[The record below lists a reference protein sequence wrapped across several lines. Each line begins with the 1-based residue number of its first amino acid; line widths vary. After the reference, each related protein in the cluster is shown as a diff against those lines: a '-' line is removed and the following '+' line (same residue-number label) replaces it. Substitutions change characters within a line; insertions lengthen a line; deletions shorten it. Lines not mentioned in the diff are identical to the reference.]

1 MKLNVPEIP
10 KGIPS
15 EPSTRKLYNLLKWAE
30 PEKVSSD
37 NMSTV
42 KEI

>member
-15 EPSTRKLYNLLKWAE
+15 EKAYYPDKAQVWT
-30 PEKVSSD
+30 
-37 NMSTV
+37 MSLSIFYI
-42 KEI
+42 K